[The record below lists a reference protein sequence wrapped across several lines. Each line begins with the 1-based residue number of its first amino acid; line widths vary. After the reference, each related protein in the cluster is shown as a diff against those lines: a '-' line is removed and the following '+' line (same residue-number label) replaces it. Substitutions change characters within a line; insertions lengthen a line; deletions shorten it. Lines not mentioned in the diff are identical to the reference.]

1 MTRIQLARLEK
12 DTVELKSYIQEVL
25 SQGNKHLAVKLEK
38 KLNYLESRI
47 AERMAA

>member
-1 MTRIQLARLEK
+1 MSEIQLARLTQ
-12 DTVELKSYIQEVL
+12 DTLELKAYINELTSKRDFQLAQKL
-25 SQGNKHLAVKLEK
+25 SK

>member
-1 MTRIQLARLEK
+1 MTQIQLARLEK
-12 DTVELKSYIQEVL
+12 DTVELKAYIEEVL
-25 SQGNKHLAVKLEK
+25 TKGNKTLATKLEK